1 MEESNCSA
9 ITIKLSSHNPGLP
22 GGTRVKKSESE
33 RRITAGILLC
43 DPVDCSPPG
52 SSVRGILQARVLEW
66 VASSLSRGSF
76 PDPGIKPGSLALQA
90 DALLTEPLGK
100 PGGKASACSA
110 RDLAS
115 IPGLGTSPGKGD
127 GYSLQYSCLQNP
139 MDRKAWGATVHGV
152 VKCWTQLSD

>member
-1 MEESNCSA
+1 MTALSSPL
-9 ITIKLSSHNPGLP
+9 KLSSRNPGP
-22 GGTRVKKSESE
+22 PAGTSGKESESE
-33 RRITAGILLC
+33 RWVTAGVLLC
-43 DPVDCSPPG
+43 DPVGCSPPG
-52 SSVRGILQARVLEW
+52 SSVRGILQARVLGW
-66 VASSLSRGSF
+66 VAISLSRGSF
-76 PDPGIKPGSLALQA
+76 PDPGIKPGAPALQA

-110 RDLAS
+110 GDLAS

-139 MDRKAWGATVHGV
+139 MDRKAWWATVHGV